1 MKLRMLGIKSAVQAL
16 LGAFVVLCA
25 DSALS
30 QAPFYQGKT
39 ITLIVGFRVAT
50 LKEAVR
56 KTHKDPVFIEEYRK
70 LTGGDEPSPLMPD
83 EQAKVVREIPRDPE
97 TVELFKKFA
106 GTGPLPSR

>member
-39 ITLIVGFRVAT
+39 ITLIVGFRV
-50 LKEAVR
+50 
-56 KTHKDPVFIEEYRK
+56 DPQGGRAQDPQGPGVYRRI
-70 LTGGDEPSPLMPD
+70 P
-83 EQAKVVREIPRDPE
+83 QAHRR
-97 TVELFKKFA
+97 
-106 GTGPLPSR
+106 R